1 MSNMAKIPTLT
12 DLIADTEMSLK
23 ENGLMVLLNQNPPET
38 WMSDHPMAKVKINGQ
53 NVPAKYMPVGRVEY
67 LLSRIFGKWRLE
79 VKSVNAIANSVVV
92 TVRLHVLN
100 PITNEWDWN
109 DGIGASPIQTES
121 GAGAMEWDKVKSAA
135 VQMAA
140 PSAETYAFKDA
151 AEKFGKIFGKDVNRQ
166 DINYNSLLKVQTTL
180 QDLTDLFNE
189 VADSLPPN
197 NYKAVSEII
206 TERREGDY
214 VAAYKQIIKFKST
227 GQ

>member
-1 MSNMAKIPTLT
+1 MAKIPTLT

>member
-1 MSNMAKIPTLT
+1 
-12 DLIADTEMSLK
+12 
-23 ENGLMVLLNQNPPET
+23 
-38 WMSDHPMAKVKINGQ
+38 MAKVKINGQ

-151 AEKFGKIFGKDVNRQ
+151 AEKFGKIFGKDANRQ
-166 DINYNSLLKVQTTL
+166 DINYNSLLKAQATL

-197 NYKAVSEII
+197 TYKAVSEII
-206 TERREGDY
+206 TEQREGDY
-214 VAAYKQIIKFKST
+214 VAAYKQIIKFKSN
-227 GQ
+227 Q